1 MDFVPVERLANLLNK
16 QAQQCNFE
24 FLLLLL
30 LPGKNATSFKKRR
43 GPNIIYI
50 GLTDE
55 EAVGLAIQHQL
66 DQNRTHSL
74 TFMDRARQS
83 FERFVLWPFGKWKCL
98 TSSRPAFATSIR
110 RNT

>member
-1 MDFVPVERLANLLNK
+1 MDFVPAERLANLLNK
-16 QAQQCNFE
+16 QVQQCNFE

-30 LPGKNATSFKKRR
+30 LPGKNATSFKKKR
-43 GPNIIYI
+43 GHNIIYI
-50 GLTDE
+50 RLTDE
-55 EAVGLAIQHQL
+55 EAVDLAIQHQL

-74 TFMDRARQS
+74 TFTDRARQC
-83 FERFVLWPFGKWKCL
+83 FERFVLWPFGEWKCL